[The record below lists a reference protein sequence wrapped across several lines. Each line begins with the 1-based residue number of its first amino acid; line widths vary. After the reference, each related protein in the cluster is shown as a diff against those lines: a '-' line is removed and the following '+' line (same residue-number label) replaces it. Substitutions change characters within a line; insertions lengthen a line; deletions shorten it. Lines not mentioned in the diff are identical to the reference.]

1 VMAQRLSRRLCEC
14 KLPASLSAEMLAAS
28 GFDVASGFDA
38 QEPAGCARCAF
49 SGFKGRIGLYELMA
63 ITDELRPMIL
73 EKASADELRE
83 SARLGGMRTLRED
96 GLEKVRQGVTSVSEV
111 LRVVGSAGR

>member
-1 VMAQRLSRRLCEC
+1 MT
-14 KLPASLSAEMLAAS
+14 
-28 GFDVASGFDA
+28 SGFDA

-49 SGFKGRIGLYELMA
+49 SGFKGRIGLYEVMV
-63 ITDELRPMIL
+63 ITDELRRMIL

-83 SARLGGMRTLRED
+83 SARIGGMRSLRED
-96 GLEKVRQGVTSVSEV
+96 GLDKVRQGVTSLSEV